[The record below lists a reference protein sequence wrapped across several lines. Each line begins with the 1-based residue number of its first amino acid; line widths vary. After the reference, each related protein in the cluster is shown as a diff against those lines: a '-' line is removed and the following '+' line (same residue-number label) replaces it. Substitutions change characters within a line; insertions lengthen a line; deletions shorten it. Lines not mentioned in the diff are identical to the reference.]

1 MKYAQTN
8 LQLYTQLGKA
18 QYSNIEIVAAEKS
31 YNFAM
36 EIFSGQF
43 RPTMKPFVCHLVGT
57 ASILVSLQ
65 EPIVTVLAGLLHA
78 SYSHGDFGDGTRGF
92 TTEKQKSLRAIIG
105 EESEKLIAE
114 YTGKNW
120 NVEMIRNL
128 QAEIREKNHIA
139 YAILTIRLADV
150 LEDSLD
156 LGIEYSQKRKKFGN
170 GEDSSLQLFQ
180 FTGEIAHKLG
190 HHELASELE
199 QCGIMGHTPKLFEL
213 QGSSHRG
220 SFVLAPQSHRV
231 KFQVQFRRL
240 IQRGKNRLSK
250 LVSKGKEN

>member
-128 QAEIREKNHIA
+128 QAEIREKNDIA
-139 YAILTIRLADV
+139 YAILTIRLAGI

-156 LGIEYSQKRKKFGN
+156 LGFEYSQKRKKFGN
-170 GEDSSLQLFQ
+170 GGDSSLQLFQ
-180 FTGEIAHKLG
+180 LAGEIAHKLG
-190 HHELASELE
+190 YHELAWELE
-199 QCGIMGHTPKLFEL
+199 HV
-213 QGSSHRG
+213 GSWG
-220 SFVLAPQSHRV
+220 KPLNYLDFKGA
-231 KFQVQFRRL
+231 L
-240 IQRGKNRLSK
+240 IGDRLSWR
-250 LVSKGKEN
+250 LNLIVCSSKCNCDG